1 MQSTACY
8 DFPMSPAVAA
18 EAPCPSCGGRGWV
31 VEPDGGAG
39 VARRCACRRRDAK
52 PRLLEAAGV
61 PVRYRNYRLFN
72 FDVDAPSRGA
82 KDQLLGARAA
92 AQRYV
97 DEFAGPDGRFR
108 STGLLF
114 IGPPGSGKTH
124 LAVSVLLELIE
135 RHHLQGRFV
144 DFTSLIYQIQSTF
157 DPRSPESQH
166 QILDPFLRAELL
178 VLDELGAQK
187 PSPWVNDI
195 LYLIINGRYTRR
207 LPTLFTTNYPLELPR
222 RPAVDLDKVQE
233 RQAAP
238 AVEPLDWR
246 IPPLLL
252 SRLHEMAQ
260 PVVLSSVPD
269 YRPRK
274 AGARAS

>member
-1 MQSTACY
+1 M
-8 DFPMSPAVAA
+8 
-18 EAPCPSCGGRGWV
+18 

-39 VARRCACRRRDAK
+39 VARRCACRRRDVK

-61 PVRYRNYRLFN
+61 PVRYRYCRLYN
-72 FDVDAPSRGA
+72 FEVASADRGA
-82 KDQLLGARAA
+82 KDQLVRARAV

-97 DEFAGPDGRFR
+97 DEFAGLDGRHP

-114 IGPPGSGKTH
+114 IGPPGVGKTH
-124 LAVSVLLELIE
+124 LAVSVLLELID
-135 RHHLQGRFV
+135 RHHLHGRFV

-166 QILDPFLRAELL
+166 EILDPFLRADVM

-207 LPTLFTTNYPLELPR
+207 LPTLFTSNYRLEPARPPAAGLDRGAEPPGLPSEEM
-222 RPAVDLDKVQE
+222 L
-233 RQAAP
+233 AARLP
-238 AVEPLDWR
+238 S
-246 IPPLLL
+246 LLF
-252 SRLHEMAQ
+252 SRLHEMTQ
-260 PVVLSSVPD
+260 PVLLTAPED
-269 YRPRK
+269 FRRTH
-274 AGARAS
+274 AGAGAAGTAGTAGTARAS